1 MDPVTLLLRIPL
13 LPVTGLI
20 RLGQIIQ
27 EETERQQHD
36 PASVRRQLEE
46 AGEARMSGEIS
57 DPDLARAEA
66 QAVGRLVQPARPGNI
81 QNRERS

>member
-1 MDPVTLLLRIPL
+1 MDPVTMLLRVPL

-27 EETERQQHD
+27 EELEREQHD

-46 AGEARMSGEIS
+46 AGQARMSGEIS
-57 DPDLARAEA
+57 GPDLARAEA
-66 QAVGRLVQPARPGNI
+66 EAVGRLIQPARPGTFRNG
-81 QNRERS
+81 EGS